1 MSRPYVDVYVD
12 VPIAVLVLAESKC
25 QKRVPS
31 NYTAKDIV
39 AFYCTLQVVILK
51 RPKINQAAWNKR
63 LNAPKPVRKKKD
75 RHRAR

>member
-12 VPIAVLVLAESKC
+12 VPIHVLVLAESKC
-25 QKRVPS
+25 QKRVPG

-63 LNAPKPVRKKKD
+63 LNAPKPVRKKEG